1 MSSTVVP
8 PSDEVSCFFSP
19 PPKRFP
25 IPSAVFW
32 RLTLSLML
40 VGEDCFVNQSAG
52 DGAAVKAL
60 VSKDNSEAVSSTTTE
75 NSDGPVMIKVSGCK
89 WKWGVLVPR
98 RSRTLSCLCLG
109 VGTRTTS

>member
-40 VGEDCFVNQSAG
+40 IEDCFVNQSAG

-60 VSKDNSEAVSSTTTE
+60 VSKDNSEAVSSTTTD
-75 NSDGPVMIKVSGCK
+75 NSDGPVMRLKYLAANGN
-89 WKWGVLVPR
+89 GVFWCLDDPVH
-98 RSRTLSCLCLG
+98 TLSCLCLA
-109 VGTRTTS
+109 